1 MIFLS
6 KVVCFKSDK
15 KAQICSAISELSST
29 LGDLETTFTKKM
41 EQFMMERPELGTH
54 VTTLKEDLSGLI
66 QALSAK
72 LSISDQSE
80 SEIESVIDDEVKLTF
95 NYNFGNATRDVTD
108 MSTANFDITD
118 WENVSDSRG
127 Q

>member
-1 MIFLS
+1 
-6 KVVCFKSDK
+6 
-15 KAQICSAISELSST
+15 
-29 LGDLETTFTKKM
+29 
-41 EQFMMERPELGTH
+41 MMERPELGTH